1 MGRFWVLKMAKM
13 IPSQGAIDTNSFGER
28 TVFSLLRD
36 GLPEEYTVI
45 HSLPWLCS
53 AIKKIDS
60 SFAPTGEIDFLII
73 HESLGVLALEI
84 KSGAYR
90 VEGSIFVHVRSQ
102 RVSNPVMQTRKNSHG
117 LARWLGCDENLR
129 IRIGYGFVFPDSSF
143 GESDLGPALTDRST
157 PLPSKIFVHHDEM
170 GALSSRVVDI
180 MKYWKAALG
189 NPPLGREKAN
199 AILSALCPQYDGAL
213 TWGARILFDNHMW
226 LRLTKEQASAVERAL
241 NKKKTVITGWPGTGK
256 TIIGIEV
263 ARRFSSEGKNV
274 LFLTFNSLLAENIKI
289 HLKDAGKCTVS
300 TWHTFCHQAKKK
312 LGVAADEKIEPQ
324 EWFQNKCCEDLA
336 QAIKKGLL
344 KAYDAIV
351 VDEAQAFNISW
362 HKTLLDWLGDK
373 PAVFFADE
381 SQVFSFEKN
390 TTELLGLCHEVG
402 TDSPYYLTSV
412 IRMPRQVT
420 NRLIEAKDCAYQLHI
435 PRPEEDD
442 TLREILTYDWA
453 SDITLQI
460 DELCSRG
467 MTTEDI
473 LILTR
478 LEPSDHL
485 KNLISTLGVKHA
497 LVSRYRGL
505 ESPVVIILGCD
516 GMSDPEL
523 FCAYS
528 RATTLC
534 IAIYMIET
542 LTRKIEGAFQKILAK
557 DDANAQEISRA
568 YNNSLTTNI
577 ILRKNDV
584 TRYDLHTVDLYW
596 SKSWA
601 SWLVHTPSEGSS
613 HELWADYLVQNW
625 PWKVYL
631 WSGDARRKISLILK
645 DDDKGEP
652 YVSRMLYSIFYCDD
666 CKECTPHHIHSEECS
681 FCKSGNCLARSQSF
695 TLESNVV
702 STVSMLDQLVYKA
715 LGPQVSL
722 DRVELQVLPLPLAAM
737 GARLYSE
744 QRVTQFNLDLL
755 ALPPGKYFYRSALAF
770 VQSRALL
777 LKPGKTISHRK
788 LAEELYSR
796 YEDLK
801 LIGGASWQTKIAQAL
816 STSYGK
822 GLIAKIDKGIYGPPK
837 VPHDG

>member
-1 MGRFWVLKMAKM
+1 MAKM
-13 IPSQGAIDTNSFGER
+13 IPSQGAIDTNSFGES

-73 HESLGVLALEI
+73 HEDLGVLALEV

-102 RVSNPVMQTRKNSHG
+102 RASNPVMQTRKNSHG
-117 LARWLGCDENLR
+117 LARWLGCDESLR

-143 GESDLGPALTDRST
+143 GENDLGPALTDRST
-157 PLPSKIFVHHDEM
+157 HLPSKIFVQHDEM
-170 GALSSRVVDI
+170 SSLSSRVVDI
-180 MKYWKAALG
+180 MAYWKAALN

-199 AILSALCPQYDGAL
+199 AILSALCPQYDGTLA
-213 TWGARILFDNHMW
+213 WGARILFDNHMW

-241 NKKKTVITGWPGTGK
+241 NKNKTVITGWPGTGK
-256 TIIGIEV
+256 TLIGIEV
-263 ARRFSSEGKNV
+263 ARRLSNEGKNV
-274 LFLTFNSLLAENIKI
+274 LFLTFNSLLAENIKLQ
-289 HLKDAGKCTVS
+289 LKDAGSCTVS

-312 LGVAADEKIEPQ
+312 IGVTSDENIEPQ
-324 EWFQNKCCEDLA
+324 DWFQNQCCDDLA
-336 QAIKKGLL
+336 QAIKRGLI
-344 KAYDAIV
+344 KPYDAIV
-351 VDEAQAFNISW
+351 VDEAQAFNIVW
-362 HKTLLDWLGDK
+362 HRTLLGWLGDK
-373 PAVFFADE
+373 PAIFFADE

-390 TTELLGLCHEVG
+390 TTEILSLCNEAG
-402 TDSPYYLTSV
+402 IKSPYYLTSV
-412 IRMPRQVT
+412 IRMPRKVT
-420 NRLIEAKDCAYQLHI
+420 KRLIEARECDYQLHI

-442 TLREILTYDWA
+442 TLREILTDDWVN
-453 SDITLQI
+453 DISLQVQK
-460 DELCSRG
+460 LCLRG
-467 MTTEDI
+467 IAKEDI

-478 LEPSDHL
+478 LEPSEYFR
-485 KNLISTLGVKHA
+485 NLVSNLGVRHA

-516 GMSDPEL
+516 KMSDSEL

-542 LTRKIEGAFQKILAK
+542 LTWKIEGAFQNILAK
-557 DDANAQEISRA
+557 DDVNARKIDRA
-568 YNNSLTTNI
+568 YNDSLTTNI
-577 ILRKNDV
+577 INHENDAIK
-584 TRYDLHTVDLYW
+584 YSLHTVDLYW
-596 SKSWA
+596 SKSWG
-601 SWLVHTPSEGSS
+601 SWLVHIPSEGGA

-625 PWKVYL
+625 PWKVYA

-645 DDDKGEP
+645 DDDEGES
-652 YVSRMLYSIFYCDD
+652 YVGRLSYKLFYCDD
-666 CKECTPHHIHSEECS
+666 CKEYTPHHIHSEECS
-681 FCKSGNCLARSQSF
+681 FCKSGNCLASSQDF

-702 STVSMLDQLVYKA
+702 STISMLDELIYRN
-715 LGPQVSL
+715 LSYQVSP
-722 DRVELQVLPLPLAAM
+722 DKVELQVLPLPLAAM

-744 QRVTQFNLDLL
+744 QRAKQFNEDLL

-777 LKPGKTISHRK
+777 LKPGKMISHKK
-788 LAEELYSR
+788 LAGELYSR

-801 LIGGASWQTKIAQAL
+801 VIDGASWQTKIAQAL
-816 STSYGK
+816 STLYGK
-822 GLIAKIDKGIYGPPK
+822 GLIAKIDRGIYGPP
-837 VPHDG
+837 DSSNDSL